1 MINKEGY
8 IKIMNMLKMDKLD
21 KIVITDRFIR
31 YIFFICAL
39 FSIFAVFA
47 ICIFIFV
54 SGLPAFQEIGV
65 LNFILGRNWNP
76 SLNEFG
82 IFPMIVGSIYATAL
96 AIIMG
101 GAIGVFAAIF
111 LSRFCPKRLKVP
123 LTHLVSLLAGIP
135 SIVYGFFG
143 IIVLVPFLKSISPNG
158 VGEGLLASSI
168 ILSIMIVPTVISI
181 CKTNIDSV
189 SSSFYDAAIALGST
203 HEQAVFQVVVPA
215 AKSSIFTA
223 IVLATGRAIGET
235 MAVIMIAGNA
245 PFIPDGLFSFFRTMT
260 INIVLE
266 MGYATGLHKQAL
278 IATAFVLLVFILI
291 LNFILNFIKGS
302 NKRAEKKNK
311 KDSGSNAHSIDISK
325 NDRLDI
331 KQINKKISRLKNAK
345 LSTDLLKYISVVS
358 TIIVVSVLL
367 FITMFILI
375 KGLPNITIDLL
386 FGESGNSKMTL
397 RPAIISTAMLLFLSL
412 AIALPIGI
420 FAAIY
425 MVEYAKTDSKIV
437 SIIRV
442 FTESLSGIPS
452 IVFGLFGMIVF
463 SNIFGYGRSLL
474 SGSLTLT
481 IMILPAIIRQTED
494 TLIGIPVSIREG
506 SLALGASK
514 VRTIFFVVLPC
525 AVSGIS
531 TSVILSIGRIVGE
544 TAALIY
550 TSGAVRYM
558 PRGYMSAGSSFA
570 VMMYMFSSEGL
581 YINEAFATA
590 SVLLIIV
597 FLLNTGIFILDGK
610 SKKTY

>member
-1 MINKEGY
+1 
-8 IKIMNMLKMDKLD
+8 MNMLKMDKLD

-311 KDSGSNAHSIDISK
+311 KNSGNNSHSIDISK

-463 SNIFGYGRSLL
+463 SNIFGFGRSLL

>member
-1 MINKEGY
+1 MTNKEGY

-345 LSTDLLKYISVVS
+345 FSTDLLKYISVVS

-386 FGESGNSKMTL
+386 FGQSGNSKMTL

-442 FTESLSGIPS
+442 FAESLSGIPS

-463 SNIFGYGRSLL
+463 SNIFGFGRSLL

>member
-1 MINKEGY
+1 
-8 IKIMNMLKMDKLD
+8 MNMLKMDKLD

-54 SGLPAFQEIGV
+54 SGLPAFREIGV

-101 GAIGVFAAIF
+101 GAIGIFAAIF

-278 IATAFVLLVFILI
+278 IATAFVLLVFILM
-291 LNFILNFIKGS
+291 LNFILNLIKGS

-311 KDSGSNAHSIDISK
+311 KNSGNNSHSIDISK

-345 LSTDLLKYISVVS
+345 FSTDLLKYISVVS

-386 FGESGNSKMTL
+386 FGQSGNSKMTL

-463 SNIFGYGRSLL
+463 SNIFGFGRSLL

>member
-54 SGLPAFQEIGV
+54 SGLPAFREIGV

-101 GAIGVFAAIF
+101 GAIGIFAAIF

-278 IATAFVLLVFILI
+278 IATAFVLLVFILM
-291 LNFILNFIKGS
+291 LNFILNLIKGS

-311 KDSGSNAHSIDISK
+311 KNSGNNSHSIDISK

-345 LSTDLLKYISVVS
+345 FSTDLLKYISVVS

-386 FGESGNSKMTL
+386 FGQSGNSKMTL

-463 SNIFGYGRSLL
+463 SNIFGFGRSLL

>member
-1 MINKEGY
+1 MTNKEGY

-311 KDSGSNAHSIDISK
+311 KNSGNNSHSIDISK

-386 FGESGNSKMTL
+386 FGQSGNSKMTL

-463 SNIFGYGRSLL
+463 SNIFGFGRSLL